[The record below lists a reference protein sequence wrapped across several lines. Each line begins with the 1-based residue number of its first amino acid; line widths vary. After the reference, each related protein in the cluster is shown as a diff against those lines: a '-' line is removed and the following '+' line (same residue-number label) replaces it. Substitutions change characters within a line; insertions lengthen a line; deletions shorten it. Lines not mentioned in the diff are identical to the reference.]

1 MPSRQF
7 RVPPHLLLSLAVL
20 FWAGNL
26 VLGRAV
32 GPDIPPIALNFWRWT
47 GGGLILLP
55 FTARALWR
63 HRAIIGRHWR
73 TVGALAITGIT
84 AFHSFVY
91 VALKSTTAI
100 NSSLFM
106 AATPVLIPIFIYGL
120 DRTHLSLRQWAGIS
134 LSMIGVVTIITR
146 ADWAVISALDFNA
159 GDLWMMM
166 AVPLWA
172 LYSVILKR
180 HPVPLP
186 QQVSVLAIITFA
198 VILLIPVYGWE
209 LAFIGGFE
217 LNIANLAS
225 VGYLALFAAAIG
237 YVFWNRGVAALGA
250 AKAGLFMHLIP
261 VFTVL
266 LAVILLGEAFE
277 VFHVFGIALIITGL
291 ILTTRTPS
299 AAGRS
304 GTAGDTP

>member
-1 MPSRQF
+1 MSSPRF
-7 RVPPHLLLSLAVL
+7 YVPPHLLLGLAVL

-32 GPDIPPIALNFWRWT
+32 APDIPPIALNFWRWT

-55 FTARALWR
+55 FTAHALWR
-63 HRAIIGRHWR
+63 HRGTVLRHWR
-73 TVGALAITGIT
+73 TLVALAITGIT

-106 AATPVLIPIFIYGL
+106 AMTPILIPIFIYGL
-120 DRTHLSLRQWAGIS
+120 DRTHPSLRQWAGIS
-134 LSMIGVVTIITR
+134 LSMVGVVTIITQ
-146 ADWAVISALDFNA
+146 ADWGVVTALDFNV
-159 GDLWMMM
+159 GDLWMLV

-186 QQVSVLAIITFA
+186 PQVSVLAIIAFG
-198 VILLIPVYGWE
+198 VVMLIPVYGWE
-209 LAFIGGFE
+209 LATVGGFAV
-217 LNIANLAS
+217 NVANLAS

-237 YVFWNRGVAALGA
+237 DVFWNRGVAALGA

-261 VFTVL
+261 VFTTI
-266 LAVILLGEAFE
+266 LAVILLGEAFQ

-291 ILTTRTPS
+291 ILTTRT
-299 AAGRS
+299 
-304 GTAGDTP
+304 T

>member
-1 MPSRQF
+1 MPSPRF
-7 RVPPHLLLSLAVL
+7 HVPPHLLLSLAVL

-26 VLGRAV
+26 VLGRGVA
-32 GPDIPPIALNFWRWT
+32 PDIPPIALNFWRGT
-47 GGGLILLP
+47 GGALILLP
-55 FTARALWR
+55 FTAHALWR
-63 HRAIIGRHWR
+63 HRAIIMSHWR
-73 TVGALAITGIT
+73 TLTALAITGIT

-120 DRTHLSLRQWAGIS
+120 DRTHLSRRQWAGIT
-134 LSMIGVVTIITR
+134 LSMIGVVTIITQ
-146 ADWAVISALDFNA
+146 ADWAVIAALNFNT
-159 GDLWMMM
+159 GDLWMMV

-180 HPVPLP
+180 HPLPLP
-186 QQVSVLAIITFA
+186 PQVSVLAIITFA

-209 LAFIGGFE
+209 LAFVGGFAI
-217 LNIANLAS
+217 NAANLAS
-225 VGYLALFAAAIG
+225 LGYLALFAAALG
-237 YVFWNRGVAALGA
+237 YTFWNRGVAALGA

-261 VFTVL
+261 VFTVT
-266 LAVILLGEAFE
+266 LAVILLGEAFRL
-277 VFHVFGIALIITGL
+277 FHVFGIALIITGL

-299 AAGRS
+299 AAGEA
-304 GTAGDTP
+304 T

>member
-1 MPSRQF
+1 MSRTSF
-7 RVPPHLLLSLAVL
+7 RVPPHVLLSLAVL

-32 GPDIPPIALNFWRWT
+32 GPDIPPIALNFWRWA

-55 FTARALWR
+55 FTARAMWQ
-63 HRAIIGRHWR
+63 HRGTIRRHWR
-73 TVGALAITGIT
+73 TLTALAITGVS

-100 NSSLFM
+100 NSALFM
-106 AATPVLIPIFIYGL
+106 AATPILIPILIYAL
-120 DRTHLSLRQWAGIS
+120 DREHLGRRQWAGIT
-134 LSMIGVVTIITR
+134 LSMAGVVTIITR
-146 ADWAVISALDFNA
+146 ADSAVIAALDFNV
-159 GDLWMMM
+159 GDLWMMV

-186 QQVSVLAIITFA
+186 PPVSLLA
-198 VILLIPVYGWE
+198 VITIGVIMLIPAYGWE
-209 LAFIGGFE
+209 LALVGGFNI
-217 LNIANLAS
+217 NIANLAS

-237 YVFWNRGVAALGA
+237 YVFWNRGVAVLGA

-261 VFTVL
+261 VFATVM
-266 LAVILLGEAFE
+266 AVLFLGEAFRP
-277 VFHVFGIALIITGL
+277 FHVFGIGLIIAGL
-291 ILTTRTPS
+291 ILTTRTPR
-299 AAGRS
+299 GGG
-304 GTAGDTP
+304 GTV

>member
-1 MPSRQF
+1 MPKPIPSTRF
-7 RVPPHLLLSLAVL
+7 HVPPHLLLSLAVL

-32 GPDIPPIALNFWRWT
+32 APDIPPIALNFWRWT
-47 GGGLILLP
+47 GGGLILAP
-55 FTARALWR
+55 FTAHALWR
-63 HRAIIGRHWR
+63 HRAIIFGHWR
-73 TVGALAITGIT
+73 TLVALAITGIT

-134 LSMIGVVTIITR
+134 LSMTGVVTIITQ
-146 ADWAVISALDFNA
+146 ADWAVIAVLDFNV
-159 GDLWMMM
+159 GDLWMMV

-186 QQVSVLAIITFA
+186 PEVSVLAIITFA

-209 LAFIGGFE
+209 LATAGGFAI
-217 LNIANLAS
+217 NPANLAS
-225 VGYLALFAAAIG
+225 VGYLALFAAALG
-237 YVFWNRGVAALGA
+237 YTFWNRGVAALGA

-261 VFTVL
+261 VFTTI

-277 VFHVFGIALIITGL
+277 IFHVFGIGMIIAGL
-291 ILTTRTPS
+291 ILTTRAPRS
-299 AAGRS
+299 AS
-304 GTAGDTP
+304 DTP